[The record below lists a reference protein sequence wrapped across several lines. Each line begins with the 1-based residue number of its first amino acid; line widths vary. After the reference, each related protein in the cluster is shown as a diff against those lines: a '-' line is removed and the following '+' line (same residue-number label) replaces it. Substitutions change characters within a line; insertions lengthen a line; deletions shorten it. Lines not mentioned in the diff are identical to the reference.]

1 MTIGI
6 DFVGTN
12 LGSGTKTYNI
22 SFCNQ
27 LNTLSVSSNI
37 KVFICSNYLTQ
48 ISTKL
53 SSNSKVKY
61 IIKPNFLSITLF
73 RLLWMQFIFPIELKL
88 LKINTL
94 YSPMNF
100 TPFLARLLKI
110 KTVLCLHSN
119 LPWVYFNLMPGNT
132 IRNFLTKKLMEL
144 SIYVCD
150 ILIVDSFFAK
160 KEITKALSLHKK
172 KIEVVYLSVKKSFFK
187 NNSKS
192 LINNFDYKNDYILSV
207 MSCVRYHNIV
217 NLLQGFKLLIK
228 EVNSNIKLVLV
239 LQILD
244 KGYFLEIKKYIKD
257 NFKKDKI
264 IIFINLE
271 SQKLPALYASSKLYV
286 FTSYCEVF
294 GLTSLEAMSQ
304 STPVVISNKSSLPEI
319 NGTSALYFDP
329 DNIVEI
335 KKSLK
340 KVLFNTGLRKKLLKS
355 GNTHYKKFNSNQNVN
370 KTIQIINKISQRA

>member
-22 SFCNQ
+22 SFWNQ

-172 KIEVVYLSVKKSFFK
+172 KNRSCLFK
-187 NNSKS
+187 
-192 LINNFDYKNDYILSV
+192 
-207 MSCVRYHNIV
+207 C
-217 NLLQGFKLLIK
+217 Q
-228 EVNSNIKLVLV
+228 
-239 LQILD
+239 
-244 KGYFLEIKKYIKD
+244 
-257 NFKKDKI
+257 
-264 IIFINLE
+264 
-271 SQKLPALYASSKLYV
+271 
-286 FTSYCEVF
+286 
-294 GLTSLEAMSQ
+294 
-304 STPVVISNKSSLPEI
+304 
-319 NGTSALYFDP
+319 
-329 DNIVEI
+329 
-335 KKSLK
+335 
-340 KVLFNTGLRKKLLKS
+340 
-355 GNTHYKKFNSNQNVN
+355 KKFF
-370 KTIQIINKISQRA
+370 